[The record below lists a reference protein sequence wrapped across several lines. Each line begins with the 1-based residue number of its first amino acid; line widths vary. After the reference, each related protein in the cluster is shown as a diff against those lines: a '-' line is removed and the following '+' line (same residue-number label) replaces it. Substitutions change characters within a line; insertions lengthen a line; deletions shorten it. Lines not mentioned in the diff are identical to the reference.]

1 MSVYEF
7 IMQTKWGDLPDDVQ
21 AMTGRCLLDL
31 IGVGAAGATTPL
43 SQMIRDHAAS
53 QFGAGGASARM
64 LFDGRPV
71 SPAGAA
77 LAGGMT
83 IDAIDAHDGYPE
95 VKGHA
100 GCGLFPA
107 VMAMAEGQGVSGE
120 EFLTTLAIGYEIS
133 IRAGL
138 NLHRTVSD
146 YHTSGAWVAVG
157 AAAMSA
163 RLLNLDE
170 ACWRHAIGIAEY
182 HGPRSQMMR
191 CIDHPTM
198 LKDGS
203 GWGAMA
209 GVSAAYLAADGFT
222 GAPAIT
228 VEGADEFADLGQRW
242 MILEQYFK
250 PYPVCRWA
258 QPPTEA
264 ARQLVRD
271 FDFASTDVTAIRVH
285 TFHEAARLA
294 TAAPADTEQ
303 APYSLP
309 FAVAAFLA
317 RGKIGVEEVG
327 PSGLNDP
334 EIIRLSRLFEPVEDA
349 GFNAVFPSER
359 WARVELHL
367 ADGRVLI
374 SDDHI
379 AHGNADNP
387 LTDQEIDDKFDAFMV
402 SAGWADSADQI
413 RQAVATLDD
422 AASIDPLIDLITA
435 GPAMRAVRTA

>member
-1 MSVYEF
+1 MSIYQF
-7 IMQTKWGDLPDDVQ
+7 ITQTRWSDLPADVQ
-21 AMTGRCLLDL
+21 HMTKRCLLDL

-43 SQMIRDHAAS
+43 SRIIRGHAAA
-53 QFGAGGASARM
+53 QFGAGATAARM
-64 LFDGRPV
+64 LFDGRAV

-83 IDAIDAHDGYPE
+83 IDAIDAHDGYPDT
-95 VKGHA
+95 KGHA
-100 GCGLFPA
+100 GCGLLPGLL
-107 VMAMAEGQGVSGE
+107 AMAEGVDMSGE
-120 EFLTTLAIGYEIS
+120 DFLTALAIGYEVT

-138 NLHRTVSD
+138 NLHATVSD

-157 AAAMSA
+157 IAAMSA
-163 RLLNLDE
+163 RVLGLDE
-170 ACWRHAIGIAEY
+170 DQWRHAMGIAEY

-191 CIDHPTM
+191 VIDHPTM

-209 GVSAAYLAADGFT
+209 GVSAAYLAQDGFT

-228 VEGADEFADLGQRW
+228 VEQAPEFDDLGARW
-242 MILEQYFK
+242 RILDQYFK

-264 ARQLVRD
+264 ARQLRRD
-271 FDFASTDVTAIRVH
+271 HDFAASDITAIRVH

-294 TAAPADTEQ
+294 TAAPVDTEQ
-303 APYSLP
+303 AQYSLP
-309 FAVAAFLA
+309 FAVSAFLV
-317 RGKIGVEEVG
+317 RGGIGVDEVG

-334 EIIRLSRLFEPVEDA
+334 EIQRLSRLFEAVEDD
-349 GFNAVFPSER
+349 GFNAAFPAQR

-374 SDDHI
+374 SEDSI
-379 AHGNADNP
+379 ANGNAENP
-387 LTDQEIDDKFDAFMV
+387 LSDQEIDDKFAAFMA
-402 SAGWADSADQI
+402 SAGFADRAAAASSAVKGLDQ
-413 RQAVATLDD
+413 
-422 AASIDPLIDLITA
+422 AASIAPLIDLITA
-435 GPAMRAVRTA
+435 PADRG

>member
-1 MSVYEF
+1 MSLYDY
-7 IMQTKWGDLPDDVQ
+7 IIRTNWDDLPTPVQ
-21 AMTGRCLLDL
+21 HMAKRCLLDL

-43 SQMIRDHAAS
+43 SRIIRDHAAK
-53 QFGAGGASARM
+53 QFGAGGVSARM
-64 LFDGRPV
+64 LFDGRVV

-77 LAGGMT
+77 LAGSMT
-83 IDAIDAHDGYPE
+83 IDAIDAHDGYPG

-107 VMAMAEGQGVSGE
+107 LLAMAEGRGMSGAD
-120 EFLTTLAIGYEIS
+120 FLTTLAIGYEVT

-157 AAAMSA
+157 IAAMSA
-163 RLLNLDE
+163 RVLGLSEDR
-170 ACWRHAIGIAEY
+170 WRHAMGIAEY

-191 CIDHPTM
+191 VIDHPTM

-209 GVSAAYLAADGFT
+209 GVSACYLAEDGFT

-228 VEGADEFADLGQRW
+228 VERADEFADLDCRW

-264 ARQLVRD
+264 ARQLRRD
-271 FDFASTDVTAIRVH
+271 HDFAAADITAIRVH

-294 TAAPADTEQ
+294 TAAPSDTEQ
-303 APYSLP
+303 AQYSLP
-309 FAVAAFLA
+309 FAVAAFLV
-317 RGKIGVEEVG
+317 RGRIGVDEVG

-334 EIIRLSRLFEPVEDA
+334 EIIRLSRLFEVVEDDQ
-349 GFNAVFPSER
+349 FNAVFPEER
-359 WARVELHL
+359 WARIELHL
-367 ADGRVLI
+367 NDGRVLT
-374 SDDHI
+374 SEDSV
-379 AHGNADNP
+379 ANGSAENP
-387 LTDQEIDDKFDAFMV
+387 LSDQEIDEKFTTFM
-402 SAGWADSADQI
+402 AGAGYEERSEAVIVTVKQLDRADGIAD
-413 RQAVATLDD
+413 
-422 AASIDPLIDLITA
+422 LIDLITA
-435 GPAMRAVRTA
+435 PSARG

>member
-1 MSVYEF
+1 MSLYDF
-7 IMQTKWGDLPDDVQ
+7 ITGTRWDDLPADVRR
-21 AMTGRCLLDL
+21 MTKRCLLDL

-43 SQMIRDHAAS
+43 SRIIRTHAAA
-53 QFGAGGASARM
+53 QFGAGATAARM
-64 LFDGRPV
+64 LFDGRAV

-95 VKGHA
+95 TKGHA
-100 GCGLFPA
+100 GCGLLPGLL
-107 VMAMAEGQGVSGE
+107 AMAEGREMSGAD
-120 EFLTTLAIGYEIS
+120 FLTTLAIGYEVT

-157 AAAMSA
+157 IAAMSA
-163 RLLNLDE
+163 RVLGLTEDR
-170 ACWRHAIGIAEY
+170 WRHAMGIAEY

-209 GVSAAYLAADGFT
+209 GVSACYLAEDGFT

-228 VEGADEFADLGQRW
+228 VEGAAEFADLGARW
-242 MILEQYFK
+242 RILEQYFK

-264 ARQLVRD
+264 ARQLRRD
-271 FDFASTDVTAIRVH
+271 HAFDVADITAIRVH

-303 APYSLP
+303 AQYSLP
-309 FAVAAFLA
+309 FAVAAFLV

-334 EIIRLSRLFEPVEDA
+334 AIARLTHLFEAVEDD
-349 GFNAVFPSER
+349 GFNAAFPSER
-359 WARVELHL
+359 WARVELHFS
-367 ADGRVLI
+367 DGRVLT
-374 SDDHI
+374 SENSI
-379 AHGNADNP
+379 ANGNAENP
-387 LTDQEIDDKFDAFMV
+387 LTDREIDDKFAAFMA
-402 SAGWADSADQI
+402 SAGCAARAGAVSSTVKQLDQ
-413 RQAVATLDD
+413 
-422 AASIDPLIDLITA
+422 AASIAVLIDLITA
-435 GPAMRAVRTA
+435 PADPA

>member
-1 MSVYEF
+1 VEATLSLYEF
-7 IMQTKWGDLPDDVQ
+7 ITQTGWDDLPADVQ
-21 AMTGRCLLDL
+21 HMTKRCLLDL
-31 IGVGAAGATTPL
+31 VGVGAAGSTTPL
-43 SQMIRDHAAS
+43 SRIIRGHAAS
-53 QFGAGGASARM
+53 QFGAGAASARM
-64 LFDGRPV
+64 LFDGRTV

-107 VMAMAEGQGVSGE
+107 LLAMAEGRDMSGVD
-120 EFLTTLAIGYEIS
+120 FLATLAIGYEVT

-138 NLHRTVSD
+138 NLHATVSD

-157 AAAMSA
+157 IAAMSA
-163 RLLNLDE
+163 RVLGLPEDQ
-170 ACWRHAIGIAEY
+170 WRHAMGIAEY

-191 CIDHPTM
+191 VIDHPTM

-209 GVSAAYLAADGFT
+209 GLSACYLAEDGFT

-228 VEGADEFADLGQRW
+228 VEGAEEFADLGQRW

-264 ARQLVRD
+264 ARQLRRD
-271 FDFASTDVTAIRVH
+271 HDFAAANITAIRVH

-303 APYSLP
+303 AQYSLP
-309 FAVAAFLA
+309 FAVAAFLM
-317 RGKIGVEEVG
+317 RGKIGVDEVG
-327 PSGLNDP
+327 PSGLNEP
-334 EIIRLSRLFEPVEDA
+334 EIIRLSHLFEPHEDDR
-349 GFNAVFPSER
+349 FNAAFPSER
-359 WARVELHL
+359 WARIELDL
-367 ADGRVLI
+367 SDGRTLI
-374 SDDHI
+374 SEDSV
-379 AHGNADNP
+379 ANGNADNP
-387 LTDQEIDDKFDAFMV
+387 LTDHEIDDKFTTFM
-402 SAGWADSADQI
+402 AGAGFGERSDEVMITVKQLDQA
-413 RQAVATLDD
+413 QDVAT
-422 AASIDPLIDLITA
+422 LIDLITA
-435 GPAMRAVRTA
+435 PASPV

>member
-1 MSVYEF
+1 MSLYNH
-7 IMQTKWGDLPDDVQ
+7 ITQTGWDDLPQDAQ
-21 AMTGRCLLDL
+21 HMAKRCLLDL
-31 IGVGAAGATTPL
+31 IGVGAAGATTDL
-43 SQMIRDHAAS
+43 SRIIRGHAVA
-53 QFGAGGASARM
+53 QFGAGTVSARM
-64 LFDGRPV
+64 LFDGRAV

-107 VMAMAEGQGVSGE
+107 LLAMAEGQEMTGA
-120 EFLTTLAIGYEIS
+120 EFLTTLAMGYEVS

-157 AAAMSA
+157 IAAMSA
-163 RLLNLDE
+163 RVLGLSEDQ
-170 ACWRHAIGIAEY
+170 WRHAMGIAEY

-191 CIDHPTM
+191 VIDHPTM

-209 GVSAAYLAADGFT
+209 GVSACYLAAEGFT
-222 GAPAIT
+222 GAPAVT
-228 VEGADEFADLGQRW
+228 VEGAAEFTDIGARW

-264 ARQLVRD
+264 ARQLRRD
-271 FDFASTDVTAIRVH
+271 HDFAAADITAIRVH

-303 APYSLP
+303 AQYSLP
-309 FAVAAFLA
+309 FAVAAFLV
-317 RGKIGVEEVG
+317 RGKIGVAEVG
-327 PSGLNDP
+327 PSGLSDP
-334 EIIRLSRLFEPVEDA
+334 EIIRLSHLFEPHEDDR
-349 GFNAVFPSER
+349 FNAVFPAER
-359 WARVELHL
+359 WARIELDL
-367 ADGRVLI
+367 KDGRTLI
-374 SDDHI
+374 SEDST
-379 AHGNADNP
+379 AHGNAENP
-387 LTDQEIDDKFDAFMV
+387 LSDQEIEDKFITFMTG
-402 SAGWADSADQI
+402 AGYGDRADDVLSVVNALDQAPGIAD
-413 RQAVATLDD
+413 
-422 AASIDPLIDLITA
+422 LIDLITA
-435 GPAMRAVRTA
+435 PADPA

>member
-1 MSVYEF
+1 MSLFEF
-7 IMQTKWGDLPDDVQ
+7 ITRTGWNDLPADVQ
-21 AMTGRCLLDL
+21 HMTKRCCLDL
-31 IGVGAAGATTPL
+31 IGVAAAGATTPL
-43 SQMIRDHAAS
+43 SRIIRGHAARH
-53 QFGAGGASARM
+53 FGAGEISARM
-64 LFDGRPV
+64 LFDGRSV
-71 SPAGAA
+71 SPTGAA

-107 VMAMAEGQGVSGE
+107 LLAMVEGREMSGAD
-120 EFLTTLAIGYEIS
+120 FLATLAIGYEVT

-157 AAAMSA
+157 IAAMSA
-163 RLLNLDE
+163 RVLGLNE
-170 ACWRHAIGIAEY
+170 GQWRHAMGIAEY

-209 GVSAAYLAADGFT
+209 GVSACYLAEDGFT

-228 VEGADEFADLGQRW
+228 VEGADEFADIGSRW

-264 ARQLVRD
+264 ARQLRRD
-271 FDFASTDVTAIRVH
+271 YDFAAEDITAIRVH

-303 APYSLP
+303 AQYSLP
-309 FAVAAFLA
+309 FAVAAFLV
-317 RGKIGVEEVG
+317 RGQIGVEEVG

-334 EIIRLSRLFEPVEDA
+334 EIIRLSHLFEAVEDDR
-349 GFNAVFPSER
+349 FNDVFPAER

-367 ADGRVLI
+367 NDGRVLM
-374 SDDHI
+374 SENSV
-379 AHGNADNP
+379 ANGSAENP
-387 LTDQEIDDKFDAFMV
+387 LTDQEIDDKFTTFM
-402 SAGWADSADQI
+402 AGAGCGDRSDEVMVAVKQLDQAPGV
-413 RQAVATLDD
+413 AV
-422 AASIDPLIDLITA
+422 LIDLITA
-435 GPAMRAVRTA
+435 PASPV